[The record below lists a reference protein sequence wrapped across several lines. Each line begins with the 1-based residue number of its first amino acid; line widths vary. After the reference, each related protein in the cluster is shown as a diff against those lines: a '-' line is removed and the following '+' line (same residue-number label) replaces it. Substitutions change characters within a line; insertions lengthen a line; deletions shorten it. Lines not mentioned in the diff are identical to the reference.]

1 MGAMTTQQ
9 QEKRSDQLNTRSKH
23 DKRLSRRSLVIITVL
38 LLAVVIITIWIL
50 SYFNVIQS
58 FWVAIFTIIITV
70 LGAVFAFFQSMHL
83 FFPAEKH
90 ESAETPPYAKMYM
103 PTAAPNVVP
112 SSGKPAHRGIVG
124 LPPPTD
130 PRTIQQREQVV
141 KEVYAKL
148 IQPDITAIALTG
160 IGGVGKSTLAALIY
174 HYVEK
179 QRQTQPS
186 QFLAEVLWLTIDP
199 AVTFADLA
207 GNLFEALSKPLPDLS
222 NLSPQN
228 QAVALFHA
236 LNTTDKSY
244 LVIIDQFENLLDWD
258 TGHALT
264 DRPGVGDWLD
274 IINSQPCTCRI
285 LLTSRPRPV
294 GNREYPLTYL
304 QEYPVG
310 GLEAREGVALLRN
323 QGVQGTDE
331 ELQTAVLH
339 CAGH

>member
-1 MGAMTTQQ
+1 LTA
-9 QEKRSDQLNTRSKH
+9 N
-23 DKRLSRRSLVIITVL
+23 
-38 LLAVVIITIWIL
+38 
-50 SYFNVIQS
+50 N
-58 FWVAIFTIIITV
+58 
-70 LGAVFAFFQSMHL
+70 
-83 FFPAEKH
+83 
-90 ESAETPPYAKMYM
+90 
-103 PTAAPNVVP
+103 AAP
-112 SSGKPAHRGIVG
+112 SSAKPAHRGIVG
-124 LPPPTD
+124 LPPLTD
-130 PRTIQQREQVV
+130 SRTIQQREQVV
-141 KEVYAKL
+141 REVYAKL

-174 HYVEK
+174 RYVEE
-179 QRQTQPS
+179 QRQTHPS
-186 QFLAEVLWLTIDP
+186 PFLAKVLWLTIDP

-228 QAVALFHA
+228 QAVALFNA

-244 LVIIDQFENLLDWD
+244 LAIIDQFENLLDWD

-274 IINSQPCTCRI
+274 IINSQPCICRI

-310 GLEAREGVALLRN
+310 GLEGSEGVALLPT
-323 QGVQGTDE
+323 G
-331 ELQTAVLH
+331 
-339 CAGH
+339 CATR